1 MDPDPALFAIYGSG
15 YRLFYDTKIML
26 SIFFKKI
33 FRFISYIFH
42 HEGIPLKEM
51 KKLRKEFEQI

>member
-1 MDPDPALFAIYGSG
+1 MFSN
-15 YRLFYDTKIML
+15 
-26 SIFFKKI
+26 FFKKI
-33 FRFISYIFH
+33 FVLISHIFH